1 MAVGFCSISVKANE
15 LNNTYVYKLTQHGA
29 VACLASAVFYE
40 ANLES
45 MLGKQLVAI
54 SILNRA
60 VKRNKTICNVLK
72 EPYQFSFYKAGFDW
86 SRQALHKESLQIV
99 LDILRKSMLGLQ
111 PTYSGITYFHAA
123 GVSPSWA
130 SSKQFKLFKRE
141 GNHMFYIQK
150 ESK

>member
-1 MAVGFCSISVKANE
+1 MGFCSISVKANE

-60 VKRNKTICNVLK
+60 VKRNKTICVVLS
-72 EPYQFSFYKAGFDW
+72 EPHQFSFYKVGFDW

-99 LDILRKSMLGLQ
+99 LDILRRSMLGLQ
-111 PTYSGITYFHAA
+111 PTYSGITYFHAV

-130 SSKQFKLFKRE
+130 SSRQFKLFKRE